1 MSQKLNETLSA
12 IDACLTELHT
22 KISSLQEKH
31 PNYELFANSS
41 NFPRDANAKTNL
53 TLAFALNSLYFSTLR
68 MNHTNRP
75 QEVKQHPVHAQI
87 KIVRDHYVKFD
98 NVVNRRKQKEGDKEQ
113 KPITRIVERTVN
125 ENQRIIKEQQGEL
138 SNAKKKAESSSSES
152 SSEESESESEEV
164 KIPVIKPSSRAT
176 QPISS
181 EKPKAKMSSKSQV
194 AMHGA
199 TVVPVP
205 AYLRN
210 KQLLEKLKK

>member
-1 MSQKLNETLSA
+1 MSQKLSDTLSA

-22 KISSLQEKH
+22 KVSSLQEKH

-68 MNHTNRP
+68 MTHTSRP

-98 NVVNRRKQKEGDKEQ
+98 NVVNRRKQKEGQ
-113 KPITRIVERTVN
+113 TAITRIVERTVN
-125 ENQRIIKEQQGEL
+125 ENKRIIKEQQAEL
-138 SNAKKKAESSSSES
+138 TKAKKKAQSSDSESDSSSSSES
-152 SSEESESESEEV
+152 EEV
-164 KIPVIKPSSRAT
+164 QIPEIKSSSKMALPT
-176 QPISS
+176 TS
-181 EKPKAKMSSKSQV
+181 EKANSKVPNKSQV

>member
-1 MSQKLNETLSA
+1 MSQKLSDTLSA
-12 IDACLTELHT
+12 IDTCLTELHT

-68 MNHTNRP
+68 MTHTDRP

-98 NVVNRRKQKEGDKEQ
+98 HVVVKRRKQKEGETA
-113 KPITRIVERTVN
+113 ITRIVERTVN
-125 ENQRIIKEQQGEL
+125 ENQRIIKEQQAEL
-138 SNAKKKAESSSSES
+138 SKARKRAESSSSES

-164 KIPVIKPSSRAT
+164 
-176 QPISS
+176 
-181 EKPKAKMSSKSQV
+181 
-194 AMHGA
+194 
-199 TVVPVP
+199 
-205 AYLRN
+205 
-210 KQLLEKLKK
+210 

>member
-1 MSQKLNETLSA
+1 MSQKLSDTLSA
-12 IDACLTELHT
+12 IDTCLTELHT

-68 MNHTNRP
+68 MTHTNRP

-113 KPITRIVERTVN
+113 TAITRIVERTVN
-125 ENQRIIKEQQGEL
+125 ENQRIIKEQQAEL
-138 SNAKKKAESSSSES
+138 SKARKRAESSESS

-164 KIPVIKPSSRAT
+164 KIPVIKSSSRVT
-176 QPISS
+176 QPITS
-181 EKPKAKMSSKSQV
+181 EKGNSKAANKSQV

-210 KQLLEKLKK
+210 KQLLEKLKR

>member
-1 MSQKLNETLSA
+1 MSQKLSDTLSA
-12 IDACLTELHT
+12 IDTCLTELHT
-22 KISSLQEKH
+22 KISTLQEKH

-68 MNHTNRP
+68 MTHTNRP

-98 NVVNRRKQKEGDKEQ
+98 HVVVNRRKQKEEQ
-113 KPITRIVERTVN
+113 TAITRIVERTVN
-125 ENQRIIKEQQGEL
+125 ENQRIIKEQQAEL
-138 SNAKKKAESSSSES
+138 SKAKKRAESSESS

-164 KIPVIKPSSRAT
+164 KIPVIKPSSRGT
-176 QPISS
+176 QPVTS
-181 EKPKAKMSSKSQV
+181 EKGNSKVASKSQV

-210 KQLLEKLKK
+210 KQLLEKLKR

>member
-1 MSQKLNETLSA
+1 MSQKLSDTLSA
-12 IDACLTELHT
+12 IDACLTDLHT
-22 KISSLQEKH
+22 KISTLQDKH

-68 MNHTNRP
+68 MTHTSRP

-87 KIVRDHYVKFD
+87 KIVRDHYVKYE
-98 NVVNRRKQKEGDKEQ
+98 NVVNRRRQKEGETA
-113 KPITRIVERTVN
+113 ITRIVERTVN
-125 ENQRIIKEQQGEL
+125 ENKRIIKEQQAEL
-138 SNAKKKAESSSSES
+138 SKAKSKAQSSDSESDPSSSSY
-152 SSEESESESEEV
+152 ESEEV
-164 KIPVIKPSSRAT
+164 QIPVIKSSSSKVT
-176 QPISS
+176 QPS
-181 EKPKAKMSSKSQV
+181 EKANSKVPNKSQV